1 MSEEK
6 EYVTV
11 RIPKVFDDLI
21 NKYIE
26 EHKEEMMLLDQR
38 TSRAGIVK
46 RALYEFFKK
55 EGIIGETIRPVK
67 IQGETSKPDDFSVYI
82 KETFLAHSI
91 IKMAKEPTLPP
102 DHLDLEKFEQNI
114 RRYITKRAEERGEII
129 TKEHLDKLTK
139 DTLEY
144 HKEILKGLALMTT
157 H

>member
-1 MSEEK
+1 MTKK

-26 EHKEEMMLLDQR
+26 EHREEMMLLDQR
-38 TSRAGIVK
+38 TSRAGVVK

-55 EGIIGETIRPVK
+55 EGIIQETRHSVK

-82 KETFLAHSI
+82 KETFLAHAI
-91 IKMAKEPTLPP
+91 IEMTKETTLPL
-102 DHLDLEKFEQNI
+102 DHLDLKKLEQNI

-129 TKEHLDKLTK
+129 TEEYLDELTK
-139 DTLEY
+139 NTLEY
-144 HKEILKGLALMTT
+144 HKEILKGLTLMA
-157 H
+157 HP